1 MAGRPPPNPIEARG
15 RTPINFNRP
24 WISACGKLFY
34 KSQLALSS
42 LIMTAVMVNYWDMF

>member
-1 MAGRPPPNPIEARG
+1 MGPNPTEVRG

-34 KSQLALSS
+34 KSQLGLSS
-42 LIMTAVMVNYWDMF
+42 LIMPTVLITY